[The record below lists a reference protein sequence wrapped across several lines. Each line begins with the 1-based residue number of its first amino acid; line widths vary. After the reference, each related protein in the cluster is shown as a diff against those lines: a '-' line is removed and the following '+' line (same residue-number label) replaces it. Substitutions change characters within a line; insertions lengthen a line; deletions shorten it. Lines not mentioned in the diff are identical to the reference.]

1 LIGSIA
7 MKLAIACMCVA
18 LGGGV
23 AAARDRG
30 GRPPRPPHPPP
41 AKCDPAKD
49 LKHCEKTININDA
62 LGIDGRLRS
71 LSMIHFL
78 ERATEE
84 LERAS
89 LEKKSFVPKLVQSV
103 EEEAL

>member
-1 LIGSIA
+1 
-7 MKLAIACMCVA
+7 MKRALAIVACTM

-23 AAARDRG
+23 AAARDVVAN
-30 GRPPRPPHPPP
+30 GRPTPPP
-41 AKCDPAKD
+41 AKCNPAKD
-49 LKHCEKTININDA
+49 PKHCEKTIDIDKA
-62 LGIDGRLRS
+62 LGINGKLRQ
-71 LSMIHFL
+71 LSMLQFL

>member
-1 LIGSIA
+1 
-7 MKLAIACMCVA
+7 MKRILAVVACTM

-23 AAARDRG
+23 AAARDVVAN
-30 GRPPRPPHPPP
+30 GRPTPPP
-41 AKCDPAKD
+41 PPKCDPAKD
-49 LKHCEKTININDA
+49 RNHCEKTINIDKA
-62 LGIDGRLRS
+62 LGIDGKLRQ
-71 LSMIHFL
+71 LSMLQFL

-84 LERAS
+84 LERSA